1 MLLETQKKLTEQMKM
16 INEYTYLDVLIC
28 SMLNPAELRSV
39 NADWERELHRV
50 SIRNLYNSQ
59 SEMIQNEMDSIMS
72 GMDPN
77 LEEEEDDEINKV
89 LMEVAG
95 IQLNG
100 MSLVPAGKPK
110 VKQED
115 IDVEKWLRENGLA
128 VE

>member
-1 MLLETQKKLTEQMKM
+1 
-16 INEYTYLDVLIC
+16 
-28 SMLNPAELRSV
+28 
-39 NADWERELHRV
+39 
-50 SIRNLYNSQ
+50 
-59 SEMIQNEMDSIMS
+59 MIQNEMDSIMS

-100 MSLVPAGKPK
+100 MSLVPAGQPK

>member
-1 MLLETQKKLTEQMKM
+1 M

-100 MSLVPAGKPK
+100 MSLVPTGQPK